1 MCDKTRQTYYE
12 KLKVMGFPDLIAAS
26 IAAQAVQPKVSAKK
40 RDMESTVYAFQAW
53 TETKEGADFWIC
65 FKNSLP

>member
-1 MCDKTRQTYYE
+1 MCDKTRHTYYE

-40 RDMESTVYAFQAW
+40 RDMESTVYAFQSW
-53 TETKEGADFWIC
+53 NETKEGADFWIW

>member
-12 KLKVMGFPDLIAAS
+12 KLKLMGFPDLIAAS
-26 IAAQAVQPKVSAKK
+26 ISAQANNPKTHLE
-40 RDMESTVYAFQAW
+40 RRTMESVIYSFCDW
-53 TETKEGADFWIC
+53 TKTKEGADFWIL